1 MKEEMD
7 SSAKARWRQT
17 GGLSSQLT
25 GGERRSQS
33 ARESLSAP
41 LRSRGPSPAQDST
54 EGERSDGVTE

>member
-1 MKEEMD
+1 MNEEMD
-7 SSAKARWRQT
+7 SSAKGGDRQED
-17 GGLSSQLT
+17 SPQSH
-25 GGERRSQS
+25 RRGTS

>member
-7 SSAKARWRQT
+7 SSAK
-17 GGLSSQLT
+17 GGDRRTLLLT

>member
-1 MKEEMD
+1 MD
-7 SSAKARWRQT
+7 SSAKGGDRQED
-17 GGLSSQLT
+17 SPPHRR
-25 GGERRSQS
+25 ERRSQS